1 MKKLT
6 TVIVK
11 AYAPNYFHIKKYWHI
26 KHGATNFFS
35 ISQRYLN
42 CGLSEV
48 EIAIAKKH
56 LQINGFMAHPESILL
71 SAVFDTDESVRK
83 WAVKLIFAA
92 RERRAQSGALRQF
105 RVPKAINFEAKSYLE
120 LLDFDTLEE
129 DFITEPPL
137 LFEFSNEELMDC
149 VLSHDDLAVPDLACH
164 NQGNE
169 RCVAGTTE
177 AAKNAIGPE
186 KMHALLLKME
196 KSRAEVTK
204 DATKSDFVNL

>member
-1 MKKLT
+1 
-6 TVIVK
+6 
-11 AYAPNYFHIKKYWHI
+11 
-26 KHGATNFFS
+26 
-35 ISQRYLN
+35 
-42 CGLSEV
+42 
-48 EIAIAKKH
+48 
-56 LQINGFMAHPESILL
+56 MAHPESILL

-164 NQGNE
+164 NQANE